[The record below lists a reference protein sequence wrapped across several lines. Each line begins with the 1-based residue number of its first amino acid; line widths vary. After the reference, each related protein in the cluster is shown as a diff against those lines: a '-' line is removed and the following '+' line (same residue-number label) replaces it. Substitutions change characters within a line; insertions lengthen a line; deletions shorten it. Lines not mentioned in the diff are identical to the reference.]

1 MVSIRP
7 RGARSLVE
15 NGRTED
21 LRPLAES
28 EHRGAGIQRPTACAR
43 QVAAHLSAGVRAVPG
58 KHRTAA
64 PGGAKLVHA

>member
-1 MVSIRP
+1 MVSVRP

-28 EHRGAGIQRPTACAR
+28 EHQERHSVADGRAR
-43 QVAAHLSAGVRAVPG
+43 QVAAHLSAEMCAVRQHDLPT
-58 KHRTAA
+58 RPTRS
-64 PGGAKLVHA
+64 